1 MTVTVRR
8 HPHPSFRLI
17 ALSTVAS
24 LALCLMAAPTV
35 VAAPS
40 TVPGE
45 IVVGYDPGVPAAI
58 QDGIANSIGTTPG
71 EQVSPSSQVV
81 HVQPGE
87 SVTDAIARLKRTDGV
102 AFAVRNRIA
111 RAAAE
116 DSWVPNDIG
125 RVGRPA
131 GGWLTSQWNFSTASG
146 VGAIPA
152 WNNLRRAGYPGGRG
166 VKIAVIDSGVAYRN
180 WGRYKRSPDFAGTR
194 FSDPCDFLARH
205 APKSCVPGQKK
216 YRPATPPVDRFGHG
230 THVAGTIAEATNN
243 RIHMT
248 GLAWGAT
255 IMPLRV
261 LDSQGNGDSAD
272 IAQAI
277 RWASDHSAKIVNLS
291 IEFDP
296 GTTAGDIPEIIS
308 AVNYATSRGTLVV
321 AAAGNDGR
329 SEVSYP
335 ARTPN
340 AFAVGAMTEHG
351 CLAEY
356 SNYGT
361 GLDIV
366 APGGGLDRRIPTD
379 PNCKIDSTGNRDIV
393 QLGLRR
399 GRNGSALI
407 PYQFSIEAEDGTSMA
422 TPHVSA
428 AAALVVASR
437 RLGRFPKPSL
447 LKQHLKDGRLVAPF
461 ARSIATPR
469 GYYLVESAGAQQG
482 DAARDFATWIRRE
495 AGKASP
501 AKS

>member
-1 MTVTVRR
+1 M
-8 HPHPSFRLI
+8 SL
-17 ALSTVAS
+17 VAAVAAC
-24 LALCLMAAPTV
+24 LAAGAPPASAAPW
-35 VAAPS
+35 A
-40 TVPGE
+40 VPGE
-45 IVVGYDPGVPAAI
+45 IVVGYEPGTSAAA
-58 QDGIANSIGTTPG
+58 QDGIAANVGATPG

-125 RVGRPA
+125 RPGRPP
-131 GGWLTSQWNFSTASG
+131 GGWLTSQWNFGTLTG

-194 FSDPCDFLARH
+194 FSDACDFLARN
-205 APKSCVPGQKK
+205 APKSCVPGQKR
-216 YRPATPPVDRFGHG
+216 YRPAGPPVDRFGHG
-230 THVAGTIAEATNN
+230 THVAGTIAESTNN
-243 RIHMT
+243 RAYMT

-261 LDSQGNGDSAD
+261 LDSQGNGESAD

-277 RWASDHSAKIVNLS
+277 RWATDHGAKIANLS

-296 GTTAGDIPEIIS
+296 ETTEKDIPEIIR
-308 AVNYATSRGTLVV
+308 AVNYATSKGTLVV
-321 AAAGNDGR
+321 AAAGNDSR
-329 SEVSYP
+329 STVAYP
-335 ARTPN
+335 ARTAN
-340 AFAVGAMTEHG
+340 AMAVGATTEHG
-351 CLAEY
+351 CLADY

-366 APGGGLDRRIPTD
+366 APGGGLDRRITTD
-379 PNCKIDSTGNRDIV
+379 PNCQINSTGNRDIV

-399 GRNGSALI
+399 GRNGSAMI

-447 LKQHLKDGRLVAPF
+447 LKQHLMNTADPTSLPMYYGAGLLDAGRATAP
-461 ARSIATPR
+461 
-469 GYYLVESAGAQQG
+469 
-482 DAARDFATWIRRE
+482 
-495 AGKASP
+495 P
-501 AKS
+501 APPN